1 MCKLVESW
9 KLQTQT
15 KINLN
20 TQIVFFLFQLLY
32 CFQSNSQEKLR
43 ATKSFSFRGKRRKYP
58 EGICR
63 KILRP
68 PFIED
73 VIRGSICFPT
83 LFVDWYFRLLSSGVL
98 FFIVLHEFPK
108 QYGHI
113 ILDSVKSVVNPKK
126 IHSHSQ
132 WARKFKKVQAKK
144 NS

>member
-20 TQIVFFLFQLLY
+20 TQIVFFFLFQLLY

-63 KILRP
+63 KILLP

-83 LFVDWYFRLLSSGVL
+83 LFVDWYFHLLCMLHYFFLDL
-98 FFIVLHEFPK
+98 FQGTYE
-108 QYGHI
+108 
-113 ILDSVKSVVNPKK
+113 
-126 IHSHSQ
+126 
-132 WARKFKKVQAKK
+132 KKVKTDRKHFEFATLILMSFEKK
-144 NS
+144 RNPEQ